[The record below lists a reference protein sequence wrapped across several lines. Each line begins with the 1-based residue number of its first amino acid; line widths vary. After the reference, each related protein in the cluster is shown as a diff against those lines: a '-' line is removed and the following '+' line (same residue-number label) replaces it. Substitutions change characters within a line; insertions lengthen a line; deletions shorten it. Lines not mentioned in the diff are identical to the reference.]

1 MDVRSG
7 CFSQLASNRHTV
19 CLTRPRETHMELG
32 QCVQVSSKLGSCAVV
47 QGSDSWACSWQ
58 DCSCIKDCLSQ
69 ISHLQAED
77 GLLSPQIKLVGL
89 IGCSEARVMCA
100 FVMEIMQTLWV
111 KKQENHQITSAW
123 GYSPCTTIC
132 LWKGGGHLHWK
143 IASPICCANL
153 LKGWYFEEFVGG
165 KIWLGSRVLQL
176 WAAVLWLNQD
186 KHSRGLQSGVVSL
199 CLCLC
204 TTPSSSRLCK

>member
-19 CLTRPRETHMELG
+19 CLTRPQRPHMQFG

-47 QGSDSWACSWQ
+47 QGRDSWVCSWQ
-58 DCSCIKDCLSQ
+58 DRSSIKDRPSQ
-69 ISHLQAED
+69 VSHLQAED
-77 GLLSPQIKLVGL
+77 ELVSPQIKSVGLVGY
-89 IGCSEARVMCA
+89 SEARVMCA
-100 FVMEIMQTLWV
+100 FVMQIMQTLWV
-111 KKQENHQITSAW
+111 KKQESHQITSAW

-132 LWKGGGHLHWK
+132 LRKGGGHLHWK
-143 IASPICCANL
+143 IASPVCCANL
-153 LKGWYFEEFVGG
+153 WKGWYFEEFVAS
-165 KIWLGSRVLQL
+165 KNWLVSRVPQL
-176 WAAVLWLNQD
+176 WAAHPRLNQD

-204 TTPSSSRLCK
+204 TTPSSSRLRK